1 MIDVLLIAVAVLV
14 GLFLLTALR
23 GAPYVPSRSRDLERA
38 FDELYKLAAD
48 DLLVDIGSGDG
59 RVLMTAAKRGARAV
73 GFEIN
78 PVLVLISW
86 WRLRRYDRASTRLAD
101 FWLSKLPPETIIVY
115 TFGDGRDIERMARK
129 VADEAKRL
137 KKTIYFMSYGF
148 QLKSMNPYK
157 QNKMHFLYKFEAL
170 QQI

>member
-59 RVLMTAAKRGARAV
+59 RVLMMAVKRGARAV

-78 PVLVLISW
+78 PVL
-86 WRLRRYDRASTRLAD
+86 A
-101 FWLSKLPPETIIVY
+101 
-115 TFGDGRDIERMARK
+115 K
-129 VADEAKRL
+129 VSNND
-137 KKTIYFMSYGF
+137 
-148 QLKSMNPYK
+148 
-157 QNKMHFLYKFEAL
+157 
-170 QQI
+170 QIRTH